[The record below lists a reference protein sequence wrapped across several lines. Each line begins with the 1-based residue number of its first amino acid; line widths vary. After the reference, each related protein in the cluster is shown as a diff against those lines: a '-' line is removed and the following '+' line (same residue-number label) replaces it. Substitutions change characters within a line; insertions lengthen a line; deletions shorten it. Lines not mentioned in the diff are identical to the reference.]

1 LSSLR
6 TGSNKRTTALRKV
19 VVQQVFGCTASMQW
33 HEAGITSQSM
43 ESPETRLPPVGIPVH
58 EQSPAA
64 ARFKDLIR
72 RAVTE
77 GASDLHIRAGS
88 APRLRVDGELFR
100 LDVPPI
106 SEQELRGFLHTVLTP
121 TMLERFERTHE
132 LDFSYTLQGASRT
145 RFNLYVQ
152 QGTMCGS
159 VRLIPERVPTMEEI
173 YLPRAAYNMVSLNA
187 GLVLV
192 TGPTGSGKSTTL
204 AAMIDHINANRR
216 CHILTIEDPV
226 EYTFQEKLAMVS
238 QREMGLDTGGY
249 GAALRHAFRQDPDV
263 VMIGEMRDLETM
275 QAAITLAETGHLT
288 FSTLHTTDAAQTIN
302 RIIDSFPPHH
312 QAQIRAQLAVSLRGI
327 ISQILVPLKDQRG
340 RVAAREVLVVN
351 RGVRNLLREGKVP
364 QIFSAI
370 QTGLEDGMMTM
381 NHSLG
386 ELAQRNIID
395 YDTALAFTPDR
406 KDFTAKYGK

>member
-1 LSSLR
+1 MSSSEFVYEPGGAGKERLSAASARLR
-6 TGSNKRTTALRKV
+6 
-19 VVQQVFGCTASMQW
+19 
-33 HEAGITSQSM
+33 E
-43 ESPETRLPPVGIPVH
+43 
-58 EQSPAA
+58 
-64 ARFKDLIR
+64 LILH
-72 RAVTE
+72 AVRE
-77 GASDLHIRAGS
+77 EASDLHIRCGRK
-88 APRLRVDGELFR
+88 PRVRIDGDLHQ
-100 LDVPPI
+100 LDGQIVL
-106 SEQELRGFLHTVLTP
+106 EQELRGFLHDVLTP
-121 TMLERFERTHE
+121 TMLERFERTRE
-132 LDFSYTLQGASRT
+132 LDFSYTLAGASRT
-145 RFNLYVQ
+145 RVNLFVQ
-152 QGTMCGS
+152 QGVMCS
-159 VRLIPERVPTMEEI
+159 AIRLIPERVPTMEEI
-173 YLPRAAYNMVSLNA
+173 YLPRAAYNLVSLQA

-249 GAALRHAFRQDPDV
+249 AAALRHAFRQDPDV

-312 QAQIRAQLAVSLRGI
+312 QGQIRAQLAVSLQGI
-327 ISQILVPLKDQRG
+327 ISQKLVPLKNQRG
-340 RVAAREVLVVN
+340 RVAAREVLVAN

-381 NHSLG
+381 NFSLG

-395 YDTALAFTPDR
+395 YETALNYSPDR
-406 KDFTAKYGK
+406 KDFSAKYGK